1 MEFERLLKYASAF
14 TKAAGHPRADYMR
27 EYMKNRYRNKR
38 QEIID
43 RLGGKCS
50 RCGSKDGTFHL
61 DHIDKKKK
69 TMRAAD
75 MHSVNDKKFEE
86 EIKNLQILC
95 KNCHH
100 IKSREAWDYSD
111 RTPRSTHGS
120 YWHYRRYNCRCP
132 ACVKAYKKKQK
143 EWHEKKADVFYDL
156 FV

>member
-14 TKAAGHPRADYMR
+14 AKAAAHPRADYMR
-27 EYMKNRYRNKR
+27 EYMKNRYRSKR

-50 RCGSKDGTFHL
+50 RCGSTDGPLHL

-95 KNCHH
+95 QDCHH
-100 IKSREAWDYSD
+100 DKSREAWDYSD
-111 RTPRSTHGS
+111 RTPRATHGT
-120 YWHYRRYNCRCP
+120 YWMARRYKCKCP
-132 ACVKAYKKKQK
+132 KCQKAYKKKLK
-143 EWHEKKADVFYDL
+143 EWRDKKASIFFMED
-156 FV
+156 